1 MYDVCVIGGGPAGMT
16 AALYSLRAGRKTL
29 IFEEKMFGG
38 QMAETSV
45 IENMP
50 GSPDAEG
57 WELAMRFSQQ
67 VEAMEPEVSYE
78 RAVKLEPREDGTVT
92 ICTQTQCIDTRKV
105 ILAMGVKRRRL
116 GVPGEDKYAGRGVG
130 WCAVCDGA
138 FFRGQNVAVVG
149 GGNTA
154 LEDAL
159 YLAALCP
166 KVYLLVRKDSFTGQ
180 EVLQARVKQQENIEV
195 LFETEA
201 REIVGDNKVTGI
213 RINQKGQ
220 EKLLEVGG
228 VFVAIGLSP
237 ETALYEGVVETDS
250 SGYIV
255 AGEDCRT
262 SVSGIF
268 AAGDVRT
275 KEIRQIVTALAD
287 GAVAAELAGR
297 ELQME
302 K

>member
-16 AALYSLRAGRKTL
+16 AALYSLRAGRKTM

-67 VEAMEPEVSYE
+67 VEAMNPETCYE
-78 RAVKLEPREDGTVT
+78 KVTKLNPQEGFIE
-92 ICTQTQCIDTRKV
+92 ICTENSCYQAKKI
-105 ILAMGVKRRRL
+105 ILAMGVKRRKL
-116 GVPGEDKYAGRGVG
+116 NVPGEEKYSGRGVG

-138 FFRGQNVAVVG
+138 FFRGQTVAVVG

-159 YLAALCP
+159 YLSAICE
-166 KVYLLVRKDSFTGQ
+166 KVYLVVRKDGFRGQ
-180 EVLQARVKQQENIEV
+180 EVLQDRVRQQENIEI
-195 LFETEA
+195 LFESNVV
-201 REIVGDNKVTGI
+201 EIRGENKVNAI
-213 RINQKGQ
+213 VVSEKGT
-220 EKLLEVGG
+220 ERTLAVSG

-237 ETALYEGVVETDS
+237 EKALYEGVVETDA

-262 SVSGIF
+262 SVPGIF

-297 ELQME
+297 ELQLNQ
-302 K
+302 

>member
-1 MYDVCVIGGGPAGMT
+1 MYDVAVIGGGPAGMT

-67 VEAMEPEVSYE
+67 MEALEPEICYE
-78 RAVKLEPREDGTVT
+78 RAVKLEPHEDHIT
-92 ICTQTQCIDTRKV
+92 ICTETSCIDAKKV
-105 ILAMGVKRRRL
+105 ILSMGVKRRRL
-116 GVPGEDKYAGRGVG
+116 GVPGEDRLSGRGVG

-159 YLAALCP
+159 YLSELCP
-166 KVYLLVRKDSFTGQ
+166 AVYLLVRRNELQGQ
-180 EVLQARVKQQENIEV
+180 QVLQQRVLQKENVKILYETTVQEIQGE
-195 LFETEA
+195 
-201 REIVGDNKVTGI
+201 NKVSGLLVKE
-213 RINQKGQ
+213 KGE
-220 EKLLEVGG
+220 EKTLDVSG

-237 ETALYEGVVETDS
+237 DKSLYEGVAETDPA
-250 SGYIV
+250 GYIV

-262 SVSGIF
+262 SVAGLF
-268 AAGDVRT
+268 AAGDIRT

-287 GAVAAELAGR
+287 GAVAAEIAGR
-297 ELQME
+297 ELQMG